1 MKLIAYSLGGQKL
14 AIRPAP
20 SSRAWLDKLPDAYG
34 YRCLPLNLGSA
45 HGWEILCPVGCVVMW
60 NGQEGLDAIVVR
72 PDKEVGWVPASHF
85 GSGILTFHTRY
96 LFRTEPGYN
105 LYVTGPTNNRKHGIV
120 PLAAIVETDWS
131 PYTFT
136 MNWAFTQAGGMRFE
150 EGEPFCM
157 IFPVQRGLIDSIEPE
172 IRDIADDPET
182 KKRSSRSSCSTARR
196 SPSRTWRCSCSAAC
210 STMCWPARRAR
221 DHRRRHLRRH
231 RLGRHRGLPRPRGG
245 RHRHPPPRRPHQR
258 GAAPA
263 DDHGAGAQRPN
274 IAVEGTSTTA
284 RTW

>member
-1 MKLIAYSLGGQKL
+1 MKLIAYALGGQKPV
-14 AIRPAP
+14 IRPAP

-34 YRCLPLNLGSA
+34 YRCLPLNLGSS

-72 PDKEVGWVPASHF
+72 PDKDVGWSPASHF

-120 PLAAIVETDWS
+120 PLAAVVETDWS

-157 IFPVQRGLIDSIEPE
+157 VFPVQRGLIDSIEPE

-182 KKRSSRSSCSTARR
+182 KKRYDMWTV
-196 SPSRTWRCSCSAAC
+196 
-210 STMCWPARRAR
+210 AR
-221 DHRRRHLRRH
+221 DKFNRDLKVWDPTAVKEKWQKHYY
-231 RLGRHRGLPRPRGG
+231 RGVWPEGG
-245 RHRHPPPRRPHQR
+245 EATPAPPHQIKLR
-258 GAAPA
+258 VQPFADKSGRPMAPKP
-263 DDHGAGAQRPN
+263 DMPVTIKRPASGKTR
-274 IAVEGTSTTA
+274 IVIKRKAKPPA
-284 RTW
+284 K